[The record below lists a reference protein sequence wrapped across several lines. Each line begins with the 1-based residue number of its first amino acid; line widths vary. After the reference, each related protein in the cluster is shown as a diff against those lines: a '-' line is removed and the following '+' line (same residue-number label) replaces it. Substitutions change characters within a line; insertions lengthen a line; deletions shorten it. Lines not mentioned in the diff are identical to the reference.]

1 MENIFEK
8 FSIIGILLLIPAGIF
23 APIYELFIW
32 DKSIVPDWL
41 YNGVILVGLAGM
53 CLIAIPMIYKLIHKN
68 KSRRKK

>member
-1 MENIFEK
+1 MKDGLEK
-8 FSIIGILLLIPAGIF
+8 LYIIGVLLLLPAGIF

-41 YNGVILVGLAGM
+41 YNGVILVGLVGM
-53 CLIAIPMIYKLIHKN
+53 CLIAIPMIYELIHKN